1 MKLKTLSLSLLIAAG
16 LSAPLAAHAADKPV
30 LEVWTMSLSP
40 KFDGY
45 FKQLVAKYNAE
56 HPNVEV
62 KWTDYPWDV
71 IQAKFTAAVGAGKP
85 PALVNLNVP
94 WAYDYQQEGLI
105 QPLDGLIDK
114 SQYVA
119 GALKDVTFN
128 GKVYAFPHYNGA
140 DVIAYNAALFKKAGL
155 DPNQPPKSF
164 DQELQ
169 YAKIIKAKTGVAG
182 FAPKMGPT
190 KIEGLF
196 LQNGLDVVKDGKPAF
211 NSPAHVAFV
220 KKLADAYKAGAL
232 MKDNLFVQDNFQV
245 AMAAYNS
252 GRMAML
258 ESSPTALIRVRDEA
272 PKVYRDTRVAASP
285 LGPTGIAAGG
295 WMFNFAVARNVDK
308 ALLPEIGKFGNYLT
322 NADNQLAF
330 AKLAGTLPTARKAA
344 QDPHF
349 QKVADN
355 AGPVERAVGI
365 AAANLDKTRT
375 LFLSVKNADVLSA
388 KLSSAVE
395 KAVTGRQDAKAAL
408 DEAAA
413 YWAGKL

>member
-45 FKQLVAKYNAE
+45 FKELVAKYNAQ

-140 DVIAYNAALFKKAGL
+140 NVIAYNAELFKKAGL
-155 DPNQPPKSF
+155 DPNKPPKSF

-169 YAKIIKAKTGVAG
+169 YAKTIKAKTGVAG
-182 FAPKMGPT
+182 FAPTLGPT
-190 KIEGLF
+190 KIEAL
-196 LQNGLDVVKDGKPAF
+196 LMQNGLDVVKDGKPAF

-220 KKLADAYKAGAL
+220 KKLTDAYKAGAL
-232 MKDNLFVQDNFQV
+232 LKDNLFSQDNFQV
-245 AMAAYNS
+245 AMAAYNG
-252 GRMAML
+252 GRLAML
-258 ESSPTALIRVRDEA
+258 ESTPTTLTRVRDEA
-272 PKVYRDTRVAASP
+272 PKLYVHTRVAPAP

-355 AGPVERAVGI
+355 AGPAERAVGI

-388 KLSSAVE
+388 KLSAAVE

>member
-1 MKLKTLSLSLLIAAG
+1 MKLKSLTLSLLIAA
-16 LSAPLAAHAADKPV
+16 SAAIPLAAHAADKPV

-45 FKQLVAKYNAE
+45 FKNLVAQYNAQ

-105 QPLDGLIDK
+105 QPLDNLIDK

-140 DVIAYNAALFKKAGL
+140 NVIAYNAELFKKAGL
-155 DPNQPPKSF
+155 DPNKPPKSF
-164 DQELQ
+164 DEELQ
-169 YAKIIKAKTGVAG
+169 YAKTIKAKTGVAG
-182 FAPKMGPT
+182 FAPTLGPT
-190 KIEGLF
+190 KIEAL
-196 LQNGLDVVKDGKPAF
+196 LMQNGLDVVKDGKPAF

-232 MKDNLFVQDNFQV
+232 LKDNLFSQDNFQV
-245 AMAAYNS
+245 AMAAYNG
-252 GRMAML
+252 GRLAML
-258 ESSPTALIRVRDEA
+258 ESTPTTLTRVRDEA
-272 PKVYRDTRVAASP
+272 PKLYAHTRVAPAP

-322 NADNQLAF
+322 NAQNQLAF
-330 AKLAGTLPTARKAA
+330 AKLAGTLPTARQAA
-344 QDPHF
+344 ADPHF

-355 AGPVERAVGI
+355 AGAAERAVSI

-388 KLSSAVE
+388 KLSAAVE
-395 KAVTGRQDAKAAL
+395 KAVTGRQDVKAAL

-413 YWAGKL
+413 YWTSKL